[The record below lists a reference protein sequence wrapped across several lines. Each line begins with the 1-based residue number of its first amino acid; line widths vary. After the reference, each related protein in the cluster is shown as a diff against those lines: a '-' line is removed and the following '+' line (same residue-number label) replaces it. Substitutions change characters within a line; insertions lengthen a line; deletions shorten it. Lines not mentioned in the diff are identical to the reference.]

1 MKLEEKVKME
11 NLNISGKKK
20 FPDSPNP
27 KNWSSILKIGIDEQ
41 RCKNNSLDY
50 TAEYLQP

>member
-1 MKLEEKVKME
+1 MKIDWRLIMKLEEKVKME

-27 KNWSSILKIGIDEQ
+27 KN
-41 RCKNNSLDY
+41 
-50 TAEYLQP
+50 